1 MSDTRKKVAIVV
13 GASGGI
19 GHAVVLRMAKD
30 GFAVAAHYAGNATKA
45 EEVVAAIKAAGGNAI
60 ATRRMLPMQP
70 RSSSFSRPRS
80 TLSAGSMSLSTLQ
93 GSCR

>member
-1 MSDTRKKVAIVV
+1 
-13 GASGGI
+13 
-19 GHAVVLRMAKD
+19 
-30 GFAVAAHYAGNATKA
+30 
-45 EEVVAAIKAAGGNAI
+45 
-60 ATRRMLPMQP
+60 MLPMQP